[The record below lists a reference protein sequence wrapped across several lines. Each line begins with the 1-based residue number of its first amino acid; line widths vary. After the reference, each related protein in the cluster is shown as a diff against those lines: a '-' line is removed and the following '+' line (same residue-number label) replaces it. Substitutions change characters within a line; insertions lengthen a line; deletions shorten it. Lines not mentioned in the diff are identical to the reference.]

1 MTTTA
6 TTVNTASKNVF
17 AKVLATEN
25 IIVRH
30 DSSAETASFDLN
42 TRVLTL
48 PMWKNMSDSLYDM
61 IIGHEVSHALFT
73 PHMTPTSFTALMAK
87 ISNNGDLDLARNIL
101 NVVEDSRIERK
112 IKEMYPG
119 LRRDFYNG
127 YKSIL
132 EMDLFGIQDKDA
144 NDLPFI
150 DRLNLFTKVGFIMI
164 DEIEFTP
171 EELQLVN
178 ETISTESFESVVDL
192 SKRIYEFIRNEQEQ
206 QEQQQQDKKKV
217 AGSGD
222 GDGQQTQSGMV
233 GDESSSNQ
241 NTPNQNTPN
250 QGTTTGDN
258 GNQGTSNSSSN
269 DPSSRGEKKETIQER
284 LERALQEMAQHSG
297 STTVMT
303 IPTPVLD
310 KIITPY
316 KDVISFWETG
326 NRREMAE
333 NNYPNYIEL
342 LDAHVDYVLE
352 CSKRTVNTMVQQFER
367 KKAAE
372 QSRRARVSK
381 TGVINVDRLHQ
392 YKFSDDIFNSRLTVR
407 DHKNHGFVIF
417 LDWSGSMSPI
427 LHDTVLQAIQICLFC
442 RAAKIPFEVYGFS
455 SSNLNNCDINY
466 NYDFSPF
473 TYTDSDFRLESM
485 SLLNFLSSKMNKQ
498 DFRKGLQ
505 ILLQAS
511 MNSVPY
517 KNRAAMKVPA
527 RGLSMPNGLTLG
539 GTPLNAAI
547 ICANEI
553 VNRFKQENKIEII
566 NTVFLTDGESDS
578 IGLCKSRVGGSIFI
592 QDRKTGHSF
601 PIQNFSSSVTEGLIR
616 LHKIATGANT
626 VRFHLDTVRT
636 INWGNYLLFA
646 NCPADKMEKLQDCYN
661 KENFCLAYNSLGFDE
676 LYMVRSDVNVDFG
689 TNDDKILDEKKK
701 SFTSLKNA
709 FVKVNLNKITSRTL
723 LTRFI
728 ELISR

>member
-6 TTVNTASKNVF
+6 TTASKNVF

-61 IIGHEVSHALFT
+61 LIGHEVSHALFT
-73 PHMTPTSFTALMAK
+73 PHMTPTSFAALMAK
-87 ISNNGDLDLARNIL
+87 ISNNGDLALARNIL

-132 EMDLFGIQDKDA
+132 EMDLFGIQNKDV

-164 DEIEFTP
+164 DEIEFAP
-171 EELQLVN
+171 EELQFIN
-178 ETISTESFESVVDL
+178 ETISIESFESVVDL
-192 SKRIYEFIRNEQEQ
+192 SKRIYEFIRIEQEQ
-206 QEQQQQDKKKV
+206 QEQEQQQDKKKT

-241 NTPNQNTPN
+241 NTPD

-269 DPSSRGEKKETIQER
+269 DPSSRGEKNETIQER
-284 LERALQEMAQHSG
+284 LDRALQEMAQHNG

-303 IPTPVLD
+303 IPTPILD

-316 KDVISFWETG
+316 KDLISFWETG

-333 NNYPNYIEL
+333 NNYHNYFER
-342 LDAHVDYVLE
+342 LDAHVDYVIDS
-352 CSKRTVNTMVQQFER
+352 SKRTVNTMVQQFER

-417 LDWSGSMSPI
+417 LDWSGSMSGI

-442 RAAKIPFEVYGFS
+442 RAAKIPFELYGFS
-455 SSNLNNCDINY
+455 TSNLNHYAKDGIY
-466 NYDFSPF
+466 EYQFDSF
-473 TYTDSDFRLESM
+473 TYTDTDFHLDDLG
-485 SLLNFLSSKMNKQ
+485 LLNFLSSKMNKH

-511 MNSVPY
+511 TNSVPL
-517 KNRAAMKVPA
+517 KNRAAMKIP
-527 RGLSMPNGLTLG
+527 RLGLSMPKGLTLG

-553 VNRFKQENKIEII
+553 VNRFKHENKIEVT
-566 NTVFLTDGESDS
+566 NSVFLTDGESDS
-578 IGLCKSRVGGSIFI
+578 ISLCKSKVGGSIFI

-601 PIQNFSSSVTEGLIR
+601 PIENFSSSVTEGLIR

-626 VRFHLDTVRT
+626 IRFHLDTVRT

-689 TNDDKILDEKKK
+689 TNDDKILEDKKK
-701 SFTSLKNA
+701 SFASLKNA

>member
-1 MTTTA
+1 MTTA
-6 TTVNTASKNVF
+6 TTTNTASKNVF

-25 IIVRH
+25 IIVQH
-30 DSSAETASFDLN
+30 DSMAGTASFDLN

-61 IIGHEVSHALFT
+61 LIGHEVAHALFT
-73 PHMTPTSFTALMAK
+73 PHMNPQSFTALMK
-87 ISNNGDLDLARNIL
+87 EISNDGDVELARNIL
-101 NVVEDSRIERK
+101 NVVEDSRIERM
-112 IKEMYPG
+112 IKQMYPG

-132 EMDLFGIQDKDA
+132 EMDLFGIADKDLET
-144 NDLPFI
+144 LPFI
-150 DRLNLFTKVGFIMI
+150 DRLNLYTKVGFIMI
-164 DEIEFTP
+164 DEVEFTP
-171 EELQLVN
+171 EELTFVN
-178 ETISTESFESVVDL
+178 ETISTDSFDSVVEL
-192 SKRIYEFIRNEQEQ
+192 SKRIYQFIRDQ
-206 QEQQQQDKKKV
+206 QEQKQQDQQKQGAKPTPN
-217 AGSGD
+217 
-222 GDGQQTQSGMV
+222 GQNGEPQSQSGTM
-233 GDESSSNQ
+233 GQPDTNQ
-241 NTPNQNTPN
+241 NNSPG
-250 QGTTTGDN
+250 QGSTTGDN
-258 GNQGTSNSSSN
+258 GQQGTSNSSSVN
-269 DPSSRGEKKETIQER
+269 PSNRGDKQETIQER
-284 LERALQEMAQHSG
+284 LERNLNEMAQANG

-303 IPTPVLD
+303 VPTPNLS
-310 KIITPY
+310 KIITHYSDLIP
-316 KDVISFWETG
+316 FWEVG
-326 NRREMAE
+326 VAREMRE
-333 NNYPNYIEL
+333 NNYMNFLPL
-342 LDAHVDYVLE
+342 LDDHVEYVIQS
-352 CSKRTVNTMVQQFER
+352 SKRTVATMVQQFER

-392 YKFSDDIFNSRLTVR
+392 YKFSEDIFNSRLTVR

-427 LHDTVLQAIQICLFC
+427 LHDTILQAIQICLFC
-442 RAAKIPFEVYGFS
+442 RAAKIPFELYGFS
-455 SSNLNNCDINY
+455 TSNLNNMDMNY
-466 NYDFSPF
+466 NYDFNPF
-473 TYTDSDFRLESM
+473 TYNDTDFRLECM

-498 DFRKGLQ
+498 EFRKGLS
-505 ILLQAS
+505 ILLQAG
-511 MNSVPY
+511 MCSVPY
-517 KNRAAMKVPA
+517 KNRAAMKIPQ
-527 RGLSMPNGLTLG
+527 RTLSLPHGLSLG

-553 VNRFKQENKIEII
+553 VMKFKQENKIEII
-566 NTVFLTDGESDS
+566 NSVFLTDGESDS
-578 IGLCKSRVGGSIFI
+578 IGFPRKGPQGSVFI

-616 LHKIATGANT
+616 LHKITTGANT

-646 NCPADKMEKLQDCYN
+646 DCPADKMQKLQDCYN
-661 KENFCLAYNSLGFDE
+661 KENFCLAHNSLGFDE

-728 ELISR
+728 DLISR